1 MNQRE
6 LKEARRRL
14 CAALREAREQ
24 AGLTQTDLAKRLG
37 VGQSYVS
44 KIENGDRKIEVAELV
59 LVCRALGIDPV
70 KFIKSIIAGEK

>member
-1 MNQRE
+1 MNHRE

-14 CAALREAREQ
+14 CTALREARESV
-24 AGLTQTDLAKRLG
+24 GLTQTDLAKRLG

-59 LVCRALGIDPV
+59 LVCRALDIDPL
-70 KFIKSIIAGEK
+70 KFFKSISAGDK

>member
-14 CAALREAREQ
+14 CTALREARES
-24 AGLTQTDLAKRLG
+24 AGLTQTDLANRLG

-44 KIENGDRKIEVAELV
+44 KIENGDRRIEVAELV

-70 KFIKSIIAGEK
+70 KFIKAVIAGEK